1 MSAKGPKPPASGNYE
16 VGYGKPPVHTR
27 FRKGQSGNPRG
38 STPRT
43 KPWDRAN
50 QLMLKEAYRP
60 VTVRDGERTV
70 RMPAIA
76 AIFRSQLVSD
86 VSNALVPLDLDAHTL
101 DVALRNACG
110 LSERWLAMPPV
121 ELKSLVQE
129 IVDRITPRRGSR
141 GLIYDLPATA
151 RPARIQGSR
160 WIWRSQRRQCDF
172 TG

>member
-38 STPRT
+38 SAPRAQ
-43 KPWDRAN
+43 PWDRAN

-76 AIFRSQLVSD
+76 AIFRSQLVSGLKGNGPAQRASLRMIGAIEAD
-86 VSNALVPLDLDAHTL
+86 FVAEKAEFLKVVIEYKADAEREIGRRRKLGITGISDIDPHPDDLLVDMAT
-101 DVALRNACG
+101 G
-110 LSERWLAMPPV
+110 
-121 ELKSLVQE
+121 KSM
-129 IVDRITPRRGSR
+129 
-141 GLIYDLPATA
+141 
-151 RPARIQGSR
+151 
-160 WIWRSQRRQCDF
+160 
-172 TG
+172 